1 METKEKKTAVKSV
14 AKEIKKDT
22 WEIKDRY
29 YHLLNGKSPLTF
41 RLKF

>member
-1 METKEKKTAVKSV
+1 METKEKKAPAKAV

-29 YHLLNGKSPLTF
+29 YNLTNDKSPL
-41 RLKF
+41 